1 MDGHLVLTVLVLF
14 LAFCGALIWD
24 VHRHSRRR

>member
-24 VHRHSRRR
+24 VHHHRR